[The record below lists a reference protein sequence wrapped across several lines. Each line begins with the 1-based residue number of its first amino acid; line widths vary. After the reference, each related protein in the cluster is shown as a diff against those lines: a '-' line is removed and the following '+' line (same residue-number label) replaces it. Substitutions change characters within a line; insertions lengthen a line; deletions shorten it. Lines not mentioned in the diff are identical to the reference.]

1 MGTVVA
7 LTGQVGG
14 AKLVDGLYRLRGKDL
29 AAIVN
34 TGDDYEH
41 LTLHFS
47 PDIDTVLYMLSG
59 IGSEKAPWEPAN
71 ESHALYGT
79 LKLFGG
85 PEDMSLGDRSLAAP
99 LLRTAWLAEDRRL
112 TAITLDFCKQ
122 LGIGARVLPMSD
134 EQVRTYVQTAD
145 GEVSFQEY
153 FTTLACEPAVT
164 GFKYA
169 GAEDALLT
177 QEVSDALDSE
187 DLEAVVICPANP
199 YHTIRPILEVPNM
212 RELMRKRGAP
222 VIAVTP
228 IVGGKALKGSAGKIM
243 AELGHEASAR
253 RVALEYLKLI
263 DGFVIDNED
272 AASAEYVRANGIEVL
287 VANTVMRTLE
297 DRTELARAVLAFAQT
312 IRERR
317 LQEA

>member
-14 AKLVDGLYRLRGKDL
+14 AKLVDGLYHLRGKDL
-29 AAIVN
+29 VAVVN

-41 LTLHFS
+41 LTLRFS
-47 PDIDTVLYMLSG
+47 PDIDTTLYMLSG
-59 IGSEKAPWEPAN
+59 IGSSSAPWEPAN

-85 PEDMSLGDRSLAAP
+85 PDVQIGDRALAAP
-99 LLRTAWLAEDRRL
+99 LLRSAWLAEDRRL
-112 TAITLDFCKQ
+112 TAITLDFCKH
-122 LGIGARVLPMSD
+122 LGVSARVLPMSD
-134 EQVRTYVQTAD
+134 EPVRTYVLTED
-145 GEVSFQEY
+145 GEISFPEY
-153 FTTLACEPAVT
+153 FSVLSCGPAVK

-169 GAEDALLT
+169 GAEDAMLT

-199 YHTIRPILEVPNM
+199 YHTIQPILAIPNM

-243 AELGHEASAR
+243 GDLGHEPSAR

-263 DGFVIDNED
+263 DGFVIDIED
-272 AASAEYVRANGIEVL
+272 AASAADVRASGIEVL
-287 VANTVMRTLE
+287 VANTVMRTQE
-297 DRTELARAVLAFAQT
+297 DRAALARAVLAFAQT